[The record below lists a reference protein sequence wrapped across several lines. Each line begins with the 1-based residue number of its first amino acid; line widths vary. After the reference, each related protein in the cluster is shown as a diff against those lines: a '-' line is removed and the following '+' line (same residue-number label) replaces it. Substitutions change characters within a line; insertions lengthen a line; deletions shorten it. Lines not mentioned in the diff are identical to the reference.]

1 MTEELKQ
8 AARQALM
15 ECPFCGSEPHD
26 AHHIEYG
33 RWAVTC
39 RCGAKGASANTGPNA
54 TDAAKIKAYS
64 DARTAWNT
72 RALNQR
78 PAAQTWDK
86 NADVCKGAWE
96 LGTAC
101 GTCAKCI
108 ATKPAQRPAAQT
120 EREAFEA
127 FVLEWTGRDMR
138 YHEQAGTWGLGVD
151 SFEYACWLRAPLSVP
166 QQATP
171 EPVLTVEK
179 EPDYWSNGH
188 FYEGN
193 KPYISPM
200 KVRSLPIGTKLYTRP
215 ARGVPE
221 DVQRNAARWE
231 EVLRQVGADRQCGG
245 FRFTLYNL
253 RPIPGSNPMQG
264 AVCQHFTQAV
274 DAALAAAQAKK

>member
-1 MTEELKQ
+1 MTTELTKAAQQ
-8 AARQALM
+8 A
-15 ECPFCGSEPHD
+15 P
-26 AHHIEYG
+26 
-33 RWAVTC
+33 
-39 RCGAKGASANTGPNA
+39 
-54 TDAAKIKAYS
+54 KIKELVEQLRNIANGVRICGVDDRRFVAGRLDEIA
-64 DARTAWNT
+64 DALT
-72 RALNQR
+72 QR

-127 FVLEWTGRDMR
+127 TAPIPTPAPPFATYDEHGNGCDDEIQDFYYRHCQEVET
-138 YHEQAGTWGLGVD
+138 
-151 SFEYACWLRAPLSVP
+151 RAFNRGYDAASLPAP
-166 QQATP
+166 QQAAP
-171 EPVLTVEK
+171 EPVGEVVAYREKLTGRLC
-179 EPDYWSNGH
+179 EPEDTH
-188 FYEGN
+188 RRKFPMCYE
-193 KPYISPM
+193 P
-200 KVRSLPIGTKLYTRP
+200 LYTRP